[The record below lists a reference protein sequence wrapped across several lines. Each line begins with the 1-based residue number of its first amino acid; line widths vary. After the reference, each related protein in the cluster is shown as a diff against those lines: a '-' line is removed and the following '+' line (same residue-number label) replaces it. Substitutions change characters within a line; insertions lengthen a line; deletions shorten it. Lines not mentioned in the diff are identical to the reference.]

1 MRHNA
6 FNQTSVRAIL
16 VLLIISLLIP
26 LTAFNIPSVAY
37 AADGAAVNFDSTD
50 VMDDLNG
57 SALNGV
63 PFDVADY
70 PYDKNGEL
78 QVLGFVEYC
87 YSEYENLRGNY
98 GLYIYIYN
106 PALLDIAT
114 GTGSNRI
121 EMATEFSEDGM
132 PTAYNKFA
140 LQFCGVSD
148 GVEANR
154 FWKFKIADSAYFL
167 DKVNVNARSYYVSG
181 VEIQPYGTENARE
194 LKIATQYVFTG
205 FAKGYSQESSEQS
218 TLKGS
223 AEMMETVEISGLLDR
238 QTVYRT
244 DMDNPNITS
253 HNQVNGV
260 YFALD
265 DELVERYGKLQRIK
279 AEWWEYRT
287 TPIVVTNDQDIA
299 NALDE
304 WAGVIM
310 GTYNSALPYGVST
323 GYYYHSNPGSTS
335 SVNYSWTYNVNL
347 DKSGSLF
354 TTNYVSDEV
363 CEKLCWI
370 LFENAD
376 SLDNNYNVDAVKLV
390 EYMQT
395 YSDRYPNKVITDN
408 GVKYNSDLLTTD
420 VGDGRKAG
428 YNVYEFD
435 ALEDELE
442 FKVFDPDDHTYT
454 SWERLMAAF
463 GWSAETSSALAGQ
476 SPILLI
482 DESNYYSMFAGSP
495 QAISNRLLIAETE
508 VNKFKDYCEEEILEK
523 GNTVVH
529 FRFACTQYDAAEAEI
544 WNGNGRDGQVECDA
558 FLAQENVFLNFDII
572 SLTFNDDGNFRVL
585 PVVSDPIDIISDVTG
600 PQFPAEEPLEKLIGD
615 VASFFKK
622 IADWFKESWES
633 IKIAL
638 IVIGAVIAVVLLVW
652 IISKIIGVFTGGKK
666 TTIKIDVPKETGTV
680 QNARKKKPAKTINK
694 KPRK

>member
-1 MRHNA
+1 MKRYLDKPA
-6 FNQTSVRAIL
+6 TRIIL
-16 VLLIISLLIP
+16 VLLIITLLIP
-26 LTAFNIPSVAY
+26 ALTAFSSPSVAY
-37 AADGAAVNFDSTD
+37 AAGGDAVNFDTTD
-50 VMDDLNG
+50 VMDDLTG

-70 PYDKNGEL
+70 PYDKNGEI
-78 QVLGFVEYC
+78 QILGFVEYC

-98 GLYIYIYN
+98 GLYLYIYN

-121 EMATEFSEDGM
+121 EMATGYSEDGT

-154 FWKFKIADSAYFL
+154 FWKFKIADSAFFL

-181 VEIQPYGTENARE
+181 VEIQAYGSGNASE
-194 LKIATQYVFTG
+194 IAVATQYIFTG
-205 FAKGYSQESSEQS
+205 FAKGYSQESEDKS

-223 AEMMETVEISGLLDR
+223 AEMMETVEINGLLDR

-244 DMDNPNITS
+244 DMSNPNITS

-287 TPIVVTNDQDIA
+287 TPIVVTNNQDIA
-299 NALDE
+299 NAIDE
-304 WAGVIM
+304 WIGILM
-310 GTYNSALPYGVST
+310 GTYNSSLSYGIST
-323 GYYYHSNPGSTS
+323 GYYYHSNPGFTS
-335 SVNYSWTYNVNL
+335 VVNYSWTYNMNL
-347 DKSGSLF
+347 NNSGTIY
-354 TTNYVSDEV
+354 TTSYESDEI
-363 CEKLCWI
+363 CETLAWI
-370 LFENAD
+370 LYENAS
-376 SLDNNYNVDAVKLV
+376 SLDNNYNVDSSKLV
-390 EYMQT
+390 EFMEAYD
-395 YSDRYPNKVITDN
+395 DRYPNRVINDD
-408 GVKYNSDLLTTD
+408 GVKYNSDLFSTN

-428 YNVYEFD
+428 HNVYEFD
-435 ALEDELE
+435 AEDDELE

-463 GWSAETSSALAGQ
+463 GWSAESSTALAGQ

-482 DESNYYSMFAGSP
+482 DESNYYTMFAGSSKEI
-495 QAISNRLLIAETE
+495 ADRLLISETE
-508 VNKFKDYCEEEILEK
+508 INKFKDYCEKEILEN

-544 WNGNGRDGQVECDA
+544 WTDNGRGNQVDCDA
-558 FLAQENVFLNFDII
+558 FMAQQNVFLNFDII
-572 SLTFNDDGNFRVL
+572 SLTFNDDGEYRVL
-585 PVVSDPIDIISDVTG
+585 PVITDPVDVVSDLTG
-600 PQFPAEEPLEKLIGD
+600 PQFPDEEPLEELIGD
-615 VASFFKK
+615 AAGFFNK
-622 IADWFKESWES
+622 IANWFKESWER

-638 IVIGAVIAVVLLVW
+638 IVIGAVIAVILLVW
-652 IISKIIGVFTGGKK
+652 IISKLIGLFSGGKK
-666 TTIKIDVPKETGTV
+666 TTIRIDVPKETGTV

>member
-1 MRHNA
+1 METRI
-6 FNQTSVRAIL
+6 TKPIVRVML
-16 VLLIISLLIP
+16 VALLIISLFSF
-26 LTAFNIPSVAY
+26 TAFDSPPVAY
-37 AADGAAVNFDSTD
+37 AAGENAVNFDSTN

-70 PYDKNGEL
+70 PYDKDGEL

-121 EMATEFSEDGM
+121 TMATEYNEEGM
-132 PTAYNKFA
+132 PAAYNKFA

-154 FWKFKIADSAYFL
+154 FWKFKISDSTYFL
-167 DKVNVNARSYYVSG
+167 DKVSVNARSYYVSG
-181 VEIQPYGTENARE
+181 VEIQVYGSGNASE
-194 LKIATQYVFTG
+194 IAVATQYIFTG
-205 FAKGYSQESSEQS
+205 FAKGYSQESEDKS

-223 AEMMETVEISGLLDR
+223 AEMMETVEINGLLDR

-287 TPIVVTNDQDIA
+287 TPIVVTNNQDVA
-299 NALDE
+299 NAIDK
-304 WAGVIM
+304 WIGVLM
-310 GTYNSALPYGVST
+310 GTYNSSLSYGIST
-323 GYYYHSNPGSTS
+323 GYYYHSNPGFTS
-335 SVNYSWTYNVNL
+335 IVNYSWTYNMNL
-347 DKSGSLF
+347 NNSGTIY
-354 TTNYVSDEV
+354 TTSYESDEI
-363 CEKLCWI
+363 CETLAWI
-370 LFENAD
+370 LYENAS
-376 SLDNNYNVDAVKLV
+376 SLDNNYNVDASKLV
-390 EYMQT
+390 EFMDAYD
-395 YSDRYPNKVITDN
+395 DRYPNRVVNDD
-408 GVKYNSDLLTTD
+408 GVKYNSDLLSTN

-428 YNVYEFD
+428 HNVYEFD
-435 ALEDELE
+435 AEDDELE

-463 GWSAETSSALAGQ
+463 GWSAESSTALAGQ

-482 DESNYYSMFAGSP
+482 DKSNYYTMFAGSSKE
-495 QAISNRLLIAETE
+495 ISDRLLISETE
-508 VNKFKDYCEEEILEK
+508 INKFKDYCEREILK
-523 GNTVVH
+523 NGNTVVH

-544 WNGNGRDGQVECDA
+544 WNDNGRGSRVDCDA
-558 FLAQENVFLNFDII
+558 FMAQQNVFLNFDII
-572 SLTFNDDGNFRVL
+572 SLTFNDDGEYRVL
-585 PVVSDPIDIISDVTG
+585 PVISDPVDVVSDLTG
-600 PQFPAEEPLEKLIGD
+600 PQFPDEEPLEELIGD
-615 VASFFKK
+615 VAGFFKDV
-622 IADWFKESWES
+622 ADWFKESWES

-638 IVIGAVIAVVLLVW
+638 IVIGAVIGAILLVW
-652 IISKIIGVFTGGKK
+652 IISKIIGVFSGGKK

>member
-1 MRHNA
+1 MERYIEK
-6 FNQTSVRAIL
+6 TSVRAIL

-63 PFDVADY
+63 PFNVADY
-70 PYDKNGEL
+70 PYDKAGEL
-78 QVLGFVEYC
+78 EVLGFVEYC

-121 EMATEFSEDGM
+121 EMATEYNDDGT
-132 PTAYNKFA
+132 PATYNKFA

-181 VEIQPYGTENARE
+181 VEIQPYGSDNASE
-194 LKIATQYVFTG
+194 IAIATQYVFTG
-205 FAKGYSQESSEQS
+205 FAKGYSQESEDKS

-223 AEMMETVEISGLLDR
+223 AEMMETVEINGLLDR

-244 DMDNPNITS
+244 DMSNPNITS

-287 TPIVVTNDQDIA
+287 TPIVVTNNQDIA
-299 NALDE
+299 NAIDE
-304 WAGVIM
+304 WIGILM
-310 GTYNSALPYGVST
+310 GTYNSSLSYGIST
-323 GYYYHSNPGSTS
+323 GYYYHSNPGFTS
-335 SVNYSWTYNVNL
+335 VVNYSWTYNMNL
-347 DKSGSLF
+347 NKSGTIY
-354 TTNYVSDEV
+354 TTGYVSDEI
-363 CEKLCWI
+363 CETLAWI
-370 LFENAD
+370 LYENAS
-376 SLDNNYNVDAVKLV
+376 SLDNNYNVDSSKLV
-390 EYMQT
+390 EFMEAYD
-395 YSDRYPNKVITDN
+395 DRYPNRVINDD
-408 GVKYNSDLLTTD
+408 GVKYNSDLFSTN

-428 YNVYEFD
+428 HNVYEFD
-435 ALEDELE
+435 AEDDELE

-463 GWSAETSSALAGQ
+463 GWSAESSTALAGQ

-482 DESNYYSMFAGSP
+482 DKSNYYTMFAGSSKE
-495 QAISNRLLIAETE
+495 ISDRLLISETE
-508 VNKFKDYCEEEILEK
+508 INKFKDYCEKEILK
-523 GNTVVH
+523 NGNTVVH

-544 WNGNGRDGQVECDA
+544 WNDNGRGGMVDCDA
-558 FLAQENVFLNFDII
+558 FMAQQNVFLNFDII
-572 SLTFNDDGNFRVL
+572 SLTFNDDGEYRVL
-585 PVVSDPIDIISDVTG
+585 PVISDPIDIVSGLTG
-600 PQFPAEEPLEKLIGD
+600 PQFPDEEPLEEIIGD
-615 VASFFKK
+615 VAGFFNK

-638 IVIGAVIAVVLLVW
+638 IVIGAVIAVILLVW
-652 IISKIIGVFTGGKK
+652 IITKVIGLFTGGKK
-666 TTIKIDVPKETGTV
+666 TTIRIDVPKETGTV
-680 QNARKKKPAKTINK
+680 QNARKKKPAKTVSQTK
-694 KPRK
+694 RK

>member
-26 LTAFNIPSVAY
+26 LTAFSPAPVAY
-37 AADGAAVNFDSTD
+37 AAGGDAVNFDSTD

-98 GLYIYIYN
+98 GLYLYIYN

-121 EMATEFSEDGM
+121 EMATEFSEDGT
-132 PTAYNKFA
+132 PSAYNKFA

-167 DKVNVNARSYYVSG
+167 DKVSVNARSYYVSG

-244 DMDNPNITS
+244 DMSNPNITS

-287 TPIVVTNDQDIA
+287 TPIVVTNNQDIA
-299 NALDE
+299 NAIDE
-304 WAGVIM
+304 WLGILM
-310 GTYNSALPYGVST
+310 GTYNSSLSYGIST
-323 GYYYHSNPGSTS
+323 GYYYHSNPGFTS
-335 SVNYSWTYNVNL
+335 VVNYSWTYNMNL
-347 DKSGSLF
+347 NKSGTIY
-354 TTNYVSDEV
+354 TTGYVSDEI
-363 CEKLCWI
+363 CETLAWI
-370 LFENAD
+370 LYENAS
-376 SLDNNYNVDAVKLV
+376 SLDNNYNVDSSKLV
-390 EYMQT
+390 EFMEAYD
-395 YSDRYPNKVITDN
+395 DRYPNRVINDD
-408 GVKYNSDLLTTD
+408 GVKYNSDLFSTN

-428 YNVYEFD
+428 HNVYEFD
-435 ALEDELE
+435 AEDDELE

-463 GWSAETSSALAGQ
+463 GWSAESSTALAGQ

-482 DESNYYSMFAGSP
+482 DKSNYYTMFAGSSKE
-495 QAISNRLLIAETE
+495 ISDRLLISETE
-508 VNKFKDYCEEEILEK
+508 INKFKDYCEKEILK
-523 GNTVVH
+523 NGNTVVH

-544 WNGNGRDGQVECDA
+544 WNDNGRGGMVDCDA
-558 FLAQENVFLNFDII
+558 FMAQHNVFLNFDII
-572 SLTFNDDGNFRVL
+572 SLTFNDDGEYRVL
-585 PVVSDPIDIISDVTG
+585 PVISDPIDIVSGLTG
-600 PQFPAEEPLEKLIGD
+600 PQFPDEEPLEEIIGD
-615 VASFFKK
+615 VAGFFNK
-622 IADWFKESWES
+622 IADWFKGVGEWF
-633 IKIAL
+633 KDNWKW
-638 IVIGAVIAVVLLVW
+638 IVIGVACVIGLV
-652 IISKIIGVFTGGKK
+652 ILGLIVKLIVGMRGNKVKIKVDPSPSKPSSRGSSK
-666 TTIKIDVPKETGTV
+666 
-680 QNARKKKPAKTINK
+680 RK
-694 KPRK
+694 

>member
-1 MRHNA
+1 MKHYLDKPATRI
-6 FNQTSVRAIL
+6 VL
-16 VLLIISLLIP
+16 VLLIITLLIP
-26 LTAFNIPSVAY
+26 ALTAFSSPSVAY
-37 AADGAAVNFDSTD
+37 AAGGDAVNFDTTD
-50 VMDDLNG
+50 VMDDLAG

-70 PYDKNGEL
+70 PYDKNGEI
-78 QVLGFVEYC
+78 QILGFVEYC

-98 GLYIYIYN
+98 GLYLYIYN

-121 EMATEFSEDGM
+121 EMATEFSEDGT

-181 VEIQPYGTENARE
+181 VEIQTYGEENAKE
-194 LKIATQYVFTG
+194 VKVATQYTFTG
-205 FAKGYSQESSEQS
+205 FAKGYSAESEEIS
-218 TLKGS
+218 TLSGS
-223 AEMMETVEISGLLDR
+223 AELMEVVEINGLLDR

-244 DMDNPNITS
+244 DMSNPNVTS

-265 DELVERYGKLQRIK
+265 DEIIQRYGKLQRIK

-287 TPIVVTNDQDIA
+287 TPILVVNSSDIA
-299 NALDE
+299 EALDE
-304 WAGVIM
+304 WVGVIM

-323 GYYYHSNPGSTS
+323 GYYYHSNPGFTS

-354 TTNYVSDEV
+354 ATNYDSDEV
-363 CEKLCWI
+363 CEKLSWI

-376 SLDNNYNVDAVKLV
+376 SLDNNYNVDAGKLV

-482 DESNYYSMFAGSP
+482 DESNYYSMFAGSL
-495 QAISNRLLIAETE
+495 QEISNRLLIAETE

-529 FRFACTQYDAAEAEI
+529 FRFACTKYDAAEAEI

-558 FLAQENVFLNFDII
+558 FLAQENVFLSFDII

-615 VASFFKK
+615 IASFFKN
-622 IADWFKESWES
+622 IGEWFKTNWKW
-633 IKIAL
+633 IVLAIGIIVGLVILGL
-638 IVIGAVIAVVLLVW
+638 IVKLIVAIRGNRVKIKVDSPPAS
-652 IISKIIGVFTGGKK
+652 SKTKRSK
-666 TTIKIDVPKETGTV
+666 H
-680 QNARKKKPAKTINK
+680 R
-694 KPRK
+694 

>member
-121 EMATEFSEDGM
+121 EMATEYSEDGT

-287 TPIVVTNDQDIA
+287 TPIVVTNNQDIA

-304 WAGVIM
+304 WAGVLM
-310 GTYNSALPYGVST
+310 GTYNSSLSYGVST
-323 GYYYHSNPGSTS
+323 GYYYHSNPGFTS
-335 SVNYSWTYNVNL
+335 VVNYAWTYNMNL
-347 DKSGSLF
+347 NKSGSIY
-354 TTNYVSDEV
+354 TTNYVSDEI
-363 CEKLCWI
+363 CETLAWV
-370 LFENAD
+370 LYENAS
-376 SLDNNYNVDAVKLV
+376 SLDNNYSVDASKLI
-390 EYMQT
+390 EFMAAYNE
-395 YSDRYPNKVITDN
+395 RYPNRIINDD
-408 GVKYNSDLLTTD
+408 GIEYNSDLLSTN
-420 VGDGRKAG
+420 VGDGRKSG
-428 YNVYEFD
+428 HNVYEFD
-435 ALEDELE
+435 AENDELE

-463 GWSAETSSALAGQ
+463 GWSAENSTALAGQ

-482 DESNYYSMFAGSP
+482 DESNYYSMFAGSL
-495 QAISNRLLIAETE
+495 QEISNRLLIAETE

-544 WNGNGRDGQVECDA
+544 WNENGRGNRVDCDA
-558 FLAQENVFLNFDII
+558 FMAQQNVFLNFDII
-572 SLTFNDDGNFRVL
+572 SLTFNDDGEYRVL
-585 PVVSDPIDIISDVTG
+585 PVISDPIDIVSDLTG
-600 PQFPAEEPLEKLIGD
+600 PQFPAEEPLEEIINNIAGFFGDVGEWFKTNWKWIVLAIGIVVGLVILGLIVKLI
-615 VASFFKK
+615 VAIRGNRVK
-622 IADWFKESWES
+622 IKVDSPPAS
-633 IKIAL
+633 
-638 IVIGAVIAVVLLVW
+638 
-652 IISKIIGVFTGGKK
+652 SKRSTS
-666 TTIKIDVPKETGTV
+666 
-680 QNARKKKPAKTINK
+680 RKL
-694 KPRK
+694 PRKPTQ

>member
-1 MRHNA
+1 MERYLEK
-6 FNQTSVRAIL
+6 TSVRAVL

-26 LTAFNIPSVAY
+26 LTAFNIPSVAH

-50 VMDDLNG
+50 VMDDLEG

-70 PYDKNGEL
+70 PYDKEGEL

-98 GLYIYIYN
+98 GLYLYIYN

-121 EMATEFSEDGM
+121 EMATEFSEDGT
-132 PTAYNKFA
+132 PTVYNKFA

-167 DKVNVNARSYYVSG
+167 DKVSVNARSYYVSG
-181 VEIQPYGTENARE
+181 VEVQPYGSGNASE
-194 LKIATQYVFTG
+194 IAVATQYIFTG
-205 FAKGYSQESSEQS
+205 FAKGYSQESEDKS

-223 AEMMETVEISGLLDR
+223 AEMMETVKINGLLDR

-244 DMDNPNITS
+244 DMSNPNITS

-287 TPIVVTNDQDIA
+287 TPIIVTNNQDIA
-299 NALDE
+299 NAIDE
-304 WAGVIM
+304 WAGVLM
-310 GTYNSALPYGVST
+310 GTYNPSLSYGIST
-323 GYYYHSNPGSTS
+323 GYYYHSNPGFTS
-335 SVNYSWTYNVNL
+335 VVNYSWTYNMNL
-347 DKSGSLF
+347 NNSGTIY
-354 TTNYVSDEV
+354 TTAYESDEI
-363 CEKLCWI
+363 CETLAWI
-370 LFENAD
+370 LYENAS
-376 SLDNNYNVDAVKLV
+376 SLDNNYNVDSSKLV
-390 EYMQT
+390 EFMEAYD
-395 YSDRYPNKVITDN
+395 DRYPNRVINDD
-408 GVKYNSDLLTTD
+408 GVKYNSDLLSTN

-428 YNVYEFD
+428 HNVYEFD
-435 ALEDELE
+435 AEDDELE

-463 GWSAETSSALAGQ
+463 GWSAESSTALAGQ

-482 DESNYYSMFAGSP
+482 DKSNYYTMFAGSSKE
-495 QAISNRLLIAETE
+495 ISDRLLISETE
-508 VNKFKDYCEEEILEK
+508 INKFKDYCEREILK
-523 GNTVVH
+523 NGNTVVH
-529 FRFACTQYDAAEAEI
+529 FRFACTQYDTAEAEI
-544 WNGNGRDGQVECDA
+544 WNDNGRGGRVDCDA
-558 FLAQENVFLNFDII
+558 FMAQQNVFLNFDII
-572 SLTFNDDGNFRVL
+572 SLTFNDDGEYRVL
-585 PVVSDPIDIISDVTG
+585 PVISDPVDIVSDLTG
-600 PQFPAEEPLEKLIGD
+600 PQFPDEEPLEELIGD
-615 VASFFKK
+615 VAGFFND
-622 IADWFKESWES
+622 IGDWFKGVGEWF
-633 IKIAL
+633 KDNWKW
-638 IVIGAVIAVVLLVW
+638 IVIGVAGVIGLVILW
-652 IISKIIGVFTGGKK
+652 LIVKLIVGIRGSKVK
-666 TTIKIDVPKETGTV
+666 IKVDPSPSKPSSRGSSK
-680 QNARKKKPAKTINK
+680 RK
-694 KPRK
+694 

>member
-1 MRHNA
+1 METRI
-6 FNQTSVRAIL
+6 TKPIVRVML
-16 VLLIISLLIP
+16 VALLIISLFSF
-26 LTAFNIPSVAY
+26 TAFDSPPVAY
-37 AADGAAVNFDSTD
+37 AAGENAVNFDSTN

-70 PYDKNGEL
+70 PYDKDGEL

-98 GLYIYIYN
+98 GLYLYIYN

-121 EMATEFSEDGM
+121 TMATEYNAEGM
-132 PTAYNKFA
+132 PAAYNKFA

-181 VEIQPYGTENARE
+181 VEIQTYGSGNASE
-194 LKIATQYVFTG
+194 IAVATQYIFTG
-205 FAKGYSQESSEQS
+205 FAKGYSQESEDKS

-244 DMDNPNITS
+244 DMSNPNMTS

-265 DELVERYGKLQRIK
+265 DELVERYGKLQKIK

-287 TPIVVTNDQDIA
+287 TPIIVTNNQGIVNTIDA
-299 NALDE
+299 WL
-304 WAGVIM
+304 GVLM
-310 GTYNSALPYGVST
+310 GTYNSSLSYGIST
-323 GYYYHSNPGSTS
+323 GYYYHSNPGFTS
-335 SVNYSWTYNVNL
+335 IVNYSWTYNMNL
-347 DKSGSLF
+347 NNSGTIY
-354 TTNYVSDEV
+354 TTSYESDEI
-363 CEKLCWI
+363 CEKLSWI
-370 LFENAD
+370 LYENAA
-376 SLDNNYNVDAVKLV
+376 SLDNNYNVDAAKLT
-390 EYMQT
+390 EFMAAYNE
-395 YSDRYPNKVITDN
+395 RYPNRIINED
-408 GVKYNSDLLTTD
+408 GVRYNSDLLSRD
-420 VGDGRKAG
+420 VGEGRNAG
-428 YNVYEFD
+428 HNVYEFD
-435 ALEDELE
+435 AEDDSLE

-463 GWSAETSSALAGQ
+463 GWSAESSTALAGQ

-482 DESNYYSMFAGSP
+482 DKSNFDTMFSGSLKS
-495 QAISNRLLIAETE
+495 ISDRLLISETE
-508 VNKFKDYCEEEILEK
+508 VNKFKNYCETEVLEK

-544 WNGNGRDGQVECDA
+544 WNDNGRGNQIDCDA
-558 FLAQENVFLNFDII
+558 FMAQQNVFLNFDII
-572 SLTFNDDGNFRVL
+572 SLTFNDDGEYRVL
-585 PVVSDPIDIISDVTG
+585 PVISDPIDIVSDLTG
-600 PQFPAEEPLEKLIGD
+600 PQFPPEEPLEGFISDIAEFFENIG
-615 VASFFKK
+615 
-622 IADWFKESWES
+622 DWFKDNW
-633 IKIAL
+633 KW
-638 IVIGAVIAVVLLVW
+638 IVIGVACVIGLVVFGLIVKLIVGMRGNKVK
-652 IISKIIGVFTGGKK
+652 IKVDPSPSRLPSRGSSK
-666 TTIKIDVPKETGTV
+666 
-680 QNARKKKPAKTINK
+680 RK
-694 KPRK
+694 

>member
-26 LTAFNIPSVAY
+26 LTAFSPAPVAY
-37 AADGAAVNFDSTD
+37 AAGGDAVNFDSTD

-70 PYDKNGEL
+70 PYNKDGEL

-87 YSEYENLRGNY
+87 FSEYENLRGNY

-121 EMATEFSEDGM
+121 EMATEFNEDGT
-132 PTAYNKFA
+132 PAEYNKFA

-181 VEIQPYGTENARE
+181 VEIQPYGSDNASE
-194 LKIATQYVFTG
+194 IAIATQYVFTG
-205 FAKGYSQESSEQS
+205 FAKGYSQESEDKS

-223 AEMMETVEISGLLDR
+223 AEMMETIEINGLLDR

-244 DMDNPNITS
+244 DMSNPNITS

-287 TPIVVTNDQDIA
+287 TPIVVTNNQDIA
-299 NALDE
+299 NAIDE
-304 WAGVIM
+304 WIGILM
-310 GTYNSALPYGVST
+310 GTYNSSLSYGIST
-323 GYYYHSNPGSTS
+323 GYYYHSNPGFTS
-335 SVNYSWTYNVNL
+335 VVNYSWTYNMNL
-347 DKSGSLF
+347 NKSGTIY
-354 TTNYVSDEV
+354 TTGYVSDEI
-363 CEKLCWI
+363 CETLAWI
-370 LFENAD
+370 LYENAS
-376 SLDNNYNVDAVKLV
+376 SLDNNYNVDSSKLV
-390 EYMQT
+390 EFMEAYD
-395 YSDRYPNKVITDN
+395 DRYPNRVINDD
-408 GVKYNSDLLTTD
+408 GVKYNSDLFSTN

-428 YNVYEFD
+428 HNVYEFD
-435 ALEDELE
+435 AEDDELE

-463 GWSAETSSALAGQ
+463 GWSAESSTALAGQ

-482 DESNYYSMFAGSP
+482 DKSNYYTMFAGSSKE
-495 QAISNRLLIAETE
+495 ISDRLLISETE
-508 VNKFKDYCEEEILEK
+508 INKFKDYCEKEILK
-523 GNTVVH
+523 NGNTVVH

-544 WNGNGRDGQVECDA
+544 WNDNGRGGMVDCDA
-558 FLAQENVFLNFDII
+558 FMAQQNVFLNFDII
-572 SLTFNDDGNFRVL
+572 SLTFNDDGEYRVL
-585 PVVSDPIDIISDVTG
+585 PVISDPIDIVSGLTG
-600 PQFPAEEPLEKLIGD
+600 PQFPDEEPLEEIIGD
-615 VASFFKK
+615 VAGFFNKV
-622 IADWFKESWES
+622 ADWFKGVGEWFKDNWKWVV
-633 IKIAL
+633 IGVAGVIGLVILGL
-638 IVIGAVIAVVLLVW
+638 IVKLIVGIRGNKVKIKVDPSP
-652 IISKIIGVFTGGKK
+652 SKPSSRGSSK
-666 TTIKIDVPKETGTV
+666 
-680 QNARKKKPAKTINK
+680 RK
-694 KPRK
+694 

>member
-1 MRHNA
+1 MERYIEK
-6 FNQTSVRAIL
+6 TSVRAIL

-26 LTAFNIPSVAY
+26 LTAFSSAPVAY
-37 AADGAAVNFDSTD
+37 AAGGDAVNFDSTD

-70 PYDKNGEL
+70 PYDKAGEL
-78 QVLGFVEYC
+78 EVLGFVEYC

-121 EMATEFSEDGM
+121 EMATEFNEDGT
-132 PTAYNKFA
+132 PAAYNKFA

-167 DKVNVNARSYYVSG
+167 DKVSVNARSYYVSG
-181 VEIQPYGTENARE
+181 VEIQAYGSGNASE
-194 LKIATQYVFTG
+194 IEVATQYIFTG
-205 FAKGYSQESSEQS
+205 FAKGYSQESEDKS

-223 AEMMETVEISGLLDR
+223 AEMMETVEINGLLDR

-244 DMDNPNITS
+244 DMSNPNITS

-287 TPIVVTNDQDIA
+287 TPIVVTNNQDIA
-299 NALDE
+299 NAIDE
-304 WAGVIM
+304 WIGILM
-310 GTYNSALPYGVST
+310 GTYNSSLSYGIST
-323 GYYYHSNPGSTS
+323 GYYYHSNPGFTS
-335 SVNYSWTYNVNL
+335 IVNYSWTYNMNL
-347 DKSGSLF
+347 NNSGTIY
-354 TTNYVSDEV
+354 TTSYESDEI
-363 CEKLCWI
+363 CETLAWI
-370 LFENAD
+370 LYENAS
-376 SLDNNYNVDAVKLV
+376 SLDNNYNVDSSKLV
-390 EYMQT
+390 EFMEAYD
-395 YSDRYPNKVITDN
+395 DRYPNRVINDD
-408 GVKYNSDLLTTD
+408 GVKYNSDLLSTN

-428 YNVYEFD
+428 HNIYEFD
-435 ALEDELE
+435 AEDDELE

-482 DESNYYSMFAGSP
+482 DKSNYYAMFAGSSKEI
-495 QAISNRLLIAETE
+495 ADRLLISETE
-508 VNKFKDYCEEEILEK
+508 INKFKDYCEREILK
-523 GNTVVH
+523 NGNTVVH
-529 FRFACTQYDAAEAEI
+529 FRFACTQYDVAEAEI
-544 WNGNGRDGQVECDA
+544 WNDNGRGSRVDCDA
-558 FLAQENVFLNFDII
+558 FMAQQNVFLNFDII
-572 SLTFNDDGNFRVL
+572 SLTFNDDGEYRVL
-585 PVVSDPIDIISDVTG
+585 PVISDPVDIVSDLTG
-600 PQFPAEEPLEKLIGD
+600 PQFPDEEPLEEIIGD
-615 VASFFKK
+615 VAGFFKDVG
-622 IADWFKESWES
+622 DWFKGVGEWF
-633 IKIAL
+633 KDNWKW
-638 IVIGAVIAVVLLVW
+638 IVIGVAGVIGLVILW
-652 IISKIIGVFTGGKK
+652 LIVKLIVGIRGNKVKIKVDPSPSKPPSRGSSK
-666 TTIKIDVPKETGTV
+666 
-680 QNARKKKPAKTINK
+680 RK
-694 KPRK
+694 

>member
-1 MRHNA
+1 MERYLEK
-6 FNQTSVRAIL
+6 TSVRAIL

-26 LTAFNIPSVAY
+26 LTAFNVPSVAY

-63 PFDVADY
+63 PFNVADY
-70 PYDKNGEL
+70 PYDKAGEL
-78 QVLGFVEYC
+78 EVLGFVEYC

-98 GLYIYIYN
+98 GLYVYIYN

-121 EMATEFSEDGM
+121 EMATEFNDDGT
-132 PTAYNKFA
+132 PATYNKFA

-154 FWKFKIADSAYFL
+154 FWKFKIADSVYFL
-167 DKVNVNARSYYVSG
+167 DKVNVDARSYYVSG
-181 VEIQPYGTENARE
+181 VEIQPYGSDNASE
-194 LKIATQYVFTG
+194 IAIATQYVFTG
-205 FAKGYSQESSEQS
+205 FAKGYSQESEDKS

-223 AEMMETVEISGLLDR
+223 AEMMETVEINGLLDR

-244 DMDNPNITS
+244 DMSNPNITS

-287 TPIVVTNDQDIA
+287 TPIVVTNNQDIA
-299 NALDE
+299 NAIDE
-304 WAGVIM
+304 WIGILM
-310 GTYNSALPYGVST
+310 GTYNSSLSYGIST
-323 GYYYHSNPGSTS
+323 GYYYHSNPGFTS
-335 SVNYSWTYNVNL
+335 VVNYSWTYNMNL
-347 DKSGSLF
+347 NKSGTIY
-354 TTNYVSDEV
+354 TTGYVSDEI
-363 CEKLCWI
+363 CETLAWI
-370 LFENAD
+370 LYENAS
-376 SLDNNYNVDAVKLV
+376 SLDNNYNVDSSKLV
-390 EYMQT
+390 EFMEAYD
-395 YSDRYPNKVITDN
+395 DRYPNRVINDD
-408 GVKYNSDLLTTD
+408 GVKYNSDLFSTN

-428 YNVYEFD
+428 HNVYEFD
-435 ALEDELE
+435 AEDDELE

-463 GWSAETSSALAGQ
+463 GWSAESSTALAGQ

-482 DESNYYSMFAGSP
+482 DKSNYYTMFAGSSKE
-495 QAISNRLLIAETE
+495 ISDRLLISETE
-508 VNKFKDYCEEEILEK
+508 INKFKDYCEKEILK
-523 GNTVVH
+523 NGNTVVH

-544 WNGNGRDGQVECDA
+544 WNDNGRGGMVDCDA
-558 FLAQENVFLNFDII
+558 FMAQQNVFLNFDII
-572 SLTFNDDGNFRVL
+572 SLTFNDDGEYRVL
-585 PVVSDPIDIISDVTG
+585 PVISDPIDIVSGLTG
-600 PQFPAEEPLEKLIGD
+600 PQFPDEEPLEEIIGD
-615 VASFFKK
+615 VAGFFNK

-638 IVIGAVIAVVLLVW
+638 IVIGAVIAVILLVW
-652 IISKIIGVFTGGKK
+652 IITKVIGLFTGGKK
-666 TTIKIDVPKETGTV
+666 TTIRIDVPKETGTV
-680 QNARKKKPAKTINK
+680 QNARKKKPAKTVSQIK
-694 KPRK
+694 RK

>member
-1 MRHNA
+1 MKHYLDKPATRI
-6 FNQTSVRAIL
+6 VL
-16 VLLIISLLIP
+16 VLLIITLLIP
-26 LTAFNIPSVAY
+26 ALTAFSSPSVAY
-37 AADGAAVNFDSTD
+37 AAGGDAVNFDTTD
-50 VMDDLNG
+50 VMDDLTG

-70 PYDKNGEL
+70 PYDKNGEI
-78 QVLGFVEYC
+78 QILGFVEYC

-98 GLYIYIYN
+98 GLYLYIYN

-121 EMATEFSEDGM
+121 EMATEFSEDGT

-181 VEIQPYGTENARE
+181 VEIQTYGEENAKE
-194 LKIATQYVFTG
+194 VKIATQYTFTG
-205 FAKGYSQESSEQS
+205 FAKGYSAESEEIS
-218 TLKGS
+218 TLSGS
-223 AEMMETVEISGLLDR
+223 AELMEVVEINGLLDR

-244 DMDNPNITS
+244 DMSNPNVTS

-265 DELVERYGKLQRIK
+265 DEIIQRYGKLQRIK

-287 TPIVVTNDQDIA
+287 TPILVVNSSDIA
-299 NALDE
+299 EALDE
-304 WAGVIM
+304 WVGVIM

-323 GYYYHSNPGSTS
+323 GYYYHSNPGFTS

-354 TTNYVSDEV
+354 TTNYDSDEV
-363 CEKLCWI
+363 CEKLSWI

-376 SLDNNYNVDAVKLV
+376 SLDNNYNVDAGKLV

-482 DESNYYSMFAGSP
+482 DESNYYSMFAGSL
-495 QAISNRLLIAETE
+495 QEISNRLLIAETE

-529 FRFACTQYDAAEAEI
+529 FRFACTKYDAAEAEI

-615 VASFFKK
+615 IASFFKN
-622 IADWFKESWES
+622 IGDWFKANWKW
-633 IKIAL
+633 IVLAIGIIVGLVILGL
-638 IVIGAVIAVVLLVW
+638 IVKLIVAIRGNRVKIKVDSPPAS
-652 IISKIIGVFTGGKK
+652 SKTKRSK
-666 TTIKIDVPKETGTV
+666 H
-680 QNARKKKPAKTINK
+680 R
-694 KPRK
+694 

>member
-1 MRHNA
+1 MKHYLDKPATRI
-6 FNQTSVRAIL
+6 VL
-16 VLLIISLLIP
+16 VLLIITLLIP
-26 LTAFNIPSVAY
+26 ALTAFSSPSVAY
-37 AADGAAVNFDSTD
+37 AAGGDAVNFDTTD
-50 VMDDLNG
+50 VMDDLTG

-70 PYDKNGEL
+70 PYDKNGEI
-78 QVLGFVEYC
+78 QILGFVEYC

-98 GLYIYIYN
+98 GLYLYIYN

-121 EMATEFSEDGM
+121 EMATEFSEDGT

-181 VEIQPYGTENARE
+181 VEIQTYGEENAKE
-194 LKIATQYVFTG
+194 VKVATQYTFTG
-205 FAKGYSQESSEQS
+205 FAKGYSAESEEIS
-218 TLKGS
+218 TLSGS
-223 AEMMETVEISGLLDR
+223 AELMEVVEINGLLDR

-244 DMDNPNITS
+244 DMSNPNVTS

-265 DELVERYGKLQRIK
+265 DEIIQRYGKLQRIK

-287 TPIVVTNDQDIA
+287 TPILVVNSSDIA
-299 NALDE
+299 EALDE
-304 WAGVIM
+304 WVGVIM

-323 GYYYHSNPGSTS
+323 GYYYHSNPGFTS

-354 TTNYVSDEV
+354 TTNYDSDEV
-363 CEKLCWI
+363 CEKLSWI

-376 SLDNNYNVDAVKLV
+376 SLDNNYNVDAGKLV

-482 DESNYYSMFAGSP
+482 DESNYYSMFAGSL
-495 QAISNRLLIAETE
+495 QEISNRLLIAETE

-529 FRFACTQYDAAEAEI
+529 FRFACTKYDAAEAEI

-615 VASFFKK
+615 IASFFKN
-622 IADWFKESWES
+622 IGDWFKANWKW
-633 IKIAL
+633 IVLAIGIIVGLVILGL
-638 IVIGAVIAVVLLVW
+638 IVKLIVAIRGNRVKIKVDSPPAS
-652 IISKIIGVFTGGKK
+652 SKTKK
-666 TTIKIDVPKETGTV
+666 SKH
-680 QNARKKKPAKTINK
+680 R
-694 KPRK
+694 

>member
-16 VLLIISLLIP
+16 VLLIIFLLIP
-26 LTAFNIPSVAY
+26 LTAFNVPSVAY

-63 PFDVADY
+63 PFNVADY
-70 PYDKNGEL
+70 PYDKAGEL
-78 QVLGFVEYC
+78 EVLGFVEYC
-87 YSEYENLRGNY
+87 FSEYENLRGNY

-121 EMATEFSEDGM
+121 EMATEFSEDGT
-132 PTAYNKFA
+132 PSAYNKFA

-167 DKVNVNARSYYVSG
+167 DKVSVNARSYYVSG

-244 DMDNPNITS
+244 DMSNPNITS

-287 TPIVVTNDQDIA
+287 TPIIVTNNQDIA
-299 NALDE
+299 NAIDE
-304 WAGVIM
+304 WLGILM
-310 GTYNSALPYGVST
+310 GTYNSSLSYGIST
-323 GYYYHSNPGSTS
+323 GYYYHSNPGFTS
-335 SVNYSWTYNVNL
+335 VVNYSWTYNMNL
-347 DKSGSLF
+347 NKSGTIY
-354 TTNYVSDEV
+354 TTGYVSDEI
-363 CEKLCWI
+363 CETLAWI
-370 LFENAD
+370 LYENAS
-376 SLDNNYNVDAVKLV
+376 SLDNNYNVDSSKLV
-390 EYMQT
+390 EFMEAYD
-395 YSDRYPNKVITDN
+395 DRYPNRVINDD
-408 GVKYNSDLLTTD
+408 GVKYNSDLFSTN

-428 YNVYEFD
+428 HNVYEFD
-435 ALEDELE
+435 AEDDELE

-463 GWSAETSSALAGQ
+463 GWSAESSTALAGQ

-482 DESNYYSMFAGSP
+482 DKSNYYTMFAGSSKE
-495 QAISNRLLIAETE
+495 ISDRLLISETE
-508 VNKFKDYCEEEILEK
+508 INKFKDYCEREILK
-523 GNTVVH
+523 NGNTVVH

-544 WNGNGRDGQVECDA
+544 WNDNGRGGMVDCDA
-558 FLAQENVFLNFDII
+558 FMAQQNVFLNFDII
-572 SLTFNDDGNFRVL
+572 SLTFNDDGEYRVL
-585 PVVSDPIDIISDVTG
+585 PVISDPIDIVSGLTG
-600 PQFPAEEPLEKLIGD
+600 PQFPDEEPLEEIIGD
-615 VASFFKK
+615 VAGFFNK
-622 IADWFKESWES
+622 IADWFKGVGEWF
-633 IKIAL
+633 KDNWKW
-638 IVIGAVIAVVLLVW
+638 IVIGVACVIGLV
-652 IISKIIGVFTGGKK
+652 ILGLIVKLIVGMRGNKVKIKVDPSPSKPSSRGSSK
-666 TTIKIDVPKETGTV
+666 
-680 QNARKKKPAKTINK
+680 RK
-694 KPRK
+694 

>member
-1 MRHNA
+1 MKHYLDKPATRI
-6 FNQTSVRAIL
+6 VL
-16 VLLIISLLIP
+16 VLLIITLLIP
-26 LTAFNIPSVAY
+26 ALTAFSSPSVAY
-37 AADGAAVNFDSTD
+37 AAGGDAVNFDTAD
-50 VMDDLNG
+50 VMDDLTG

-70 PYDKNGEL
+70 PYDKNGEI
-78 QVLGFVEYC
+78 QILGFVEYC

-98 GLYIYIYN
+98 GLYLYIYN

-121 EMATEFSEDGM
+121 EMATEFSEDGT

-181 VEIQPYGTENARE
+181 VEIQTYGEENAKE
-194 LKIATQYVFTG
+194 VKVATQYTFTG
-205 FAKGYSQESSEQS
+205 FAKGYSSESEEIS
-218 TLKGS
+218 TLSGS
-223 AEMMETVEISGLLDR
+223 AELMEVVEINGLLDR

-244 DMDNPNITS
+244 DMSNPNVTS

-265 DELVERYGKLQRIK
+265 DEIIQRYGKLQRIK

-287 TPIVVTNDQDIA
+287 TPILVVNSSDIA
-299 NALDE
+299 EALDE
-304 WAGVIM
+304 WVGVIM

-323 GYYYHSNPGSTS
+323 GYYYHSNPGFTS

-354 TTNYVSDEV
+354 TTNYDSDEV
-363 CEKLCWI
+363 CEKLSWI

-376 SLDNNYNVDAVKLV
+376 SLDNNYNVDAGKLV

-482 DESNYYSMFAGSP
+482 DESNYYSMFAGSL
-495 QAISNRLLIAETE
+495 QEISNRLLIAETE

-529 FRFACTQYDAAEAEI
+529 FRFACTKYDAAEAEI

-615 VASFFKK
+615 IASFFKN
-622 IADWFKESWES
+622 IGDWFKANWKW
-633 IKIAL
+633 IVLAIGIIVGLVILGL
-638 IVIGAVIAVVLLVW
+638 IVKLIVAIRGNRVKIKVDSPPAS
-652 IISKIIGVFTGGKK
+652 SKTKRSK
-666 TTIKIDVPKETGTV
+666 H
-680 QNARKKKPAKTINK
+680 R
-694 KPRK
+694 

>member
-16 VLLIISLLIP
+16 VLLIIFLLIP
-26 LTAFNIPSVAY
+26 LTAFSPAPVAY
-37 AADGAAVNFDSTD
+37 AAGGDAVNFDSTD

-121 EMATEFSEDGM
+121 EMATEYSEDGT

-181 VEIQPYGTENARE
+181 VEIQPYGSDNASE
-194 LKIATQYVFTG
+194 IAIATQYVFTG
-205 FAKGYSQESSEQS
+205 FAKGYSQESEDKS

-223 AEMMETVEISGLLDR
+223 AEMMETIEINGLLDR

-244 DMDNPNITS
+244 DMSNPNITS

-287 TPIVVTNDQDIA
+287 TPIVVTNNQDIA
-299 NALDE
+299 NAIDE
-304 WAGVIM
+304 WIGILM
-310 GTYNSALPYGVST
+310 GTYNSSLSYGIST
-323 GYYYHSNPGSTS
+323 GYYYHSNPGFTS
-335 SVNYSWTYNVNL
+335 VVNYSWTYNMNL
-347 DKSGSLF
+347 NKSGTIY
-354 TTNYVSDEV
+354 TTGYVSDEI
-363 CEKLCWI
+363 CETLAWI
-370 LFENAD
+370 LYENAS
-376 SLDNNYNVDAVKLV
+376 SLDNNYNVDSSKLV
-390 EYMQT
+390 EFMEAYD
-395 YSDRYPNKVITDN
+395 DRYPNRVINDD
-408 GVKYNSDLLTTD
+408 GVKYNSDLFSTN

-428 YNVYEFD
+428 HNVYEFD
-435 ALEDELE
+435 AEDDELE

-463 GWSAETSSALAGQ
+463 GWSAESSTALAGQ

-482 DESNYYSMFAGSP
+482 DKSNYYTMFAGSSKE
-495 QAISNRLLIAETE
+495 ISDRLLISETE
-508 VNKFKDYCEEEILEK
+508 INKFKDYCEKEILK
-523 GNTVVH
+523 NGNTVVH

-544 WNGNGRDGQVECDA
+544 WNDNGRGGMVDCDA
-558 FLAQENVFLNFDII
+558 FMAQQNVFLNFDII
-572 SLTFNDDGNFRVL
+572 SLTFNDDGEYRVL
-585 PVVSDPIDIISDVTG
+585 PVISDPIDIVSGLTG
-600 PQFPAEEPLEKLIGD
+600 PQFPDEEPLEEIIGD
-615 VASFFKK
+615 VAGFFNK
-622 IADWFKESWES
+622 IADWFKGVGEWF
-633 IKIAL
+633 KDNWKW
-638 IVIGAVIAVVLLVW
+638 IVIGVAGVIGLV
-652 IISKIIGVFTGGKK
+652 ILGLIVKLIVGIRGNKVKIKVDPSPSKPPSRGSSK
-666 TTIKIDVPKETGTV
+666 
-680 QNARKKKPAKTINK
+680 RK
-694 KPRK
+694 

>member
-1 MRHNA
+1 MKRYLEK
-6 FNQTSVRAIL
+6 TSVRAIL
-16 VLLIISLLIP
+16 VLLIFSLLIT
-26 LTAFNIPSVAY
+26 LTAFNVPSVAY
-37 AADGAAVNFDSTD
+37 AADSTD
-50 VMDDLNG
+50 VMDDLEG

-70 PYDKNGEL
+70 PYDKEGEL

-98 GLYIYIYN
+98 GLYLYIYN

-121 EMATEFSEDGM
+121 EMATEYNEDGT
-132 PTAYNKFA
+132 PAAYNKFA

-181 VEIQPYGTENARE
+181 VEIQPYGSDNASE
-194 LKIATQYVFTG
+194 IAIATQYVFTG
-205 FAKGYSQESSEQS
+205 FAKGYSQESEDKS

-223 AEMMETVEISGLLDR
+223 AEMMETIEINGLLDR

-244 DMDNPNITS
+244 DMSNPNITS

-287 TPIVVTNDQDIA
+287 TPIVVTNNQDIA
-299 NALDE
+299 NAIDE
-304 WAGVIM
+304 WIGILM
-310 GTYNSALPYGVST
+310 GTYNSSLSYGIST
-323 GYYYHSNPGSTS
+323 GYYYHSNPGFTS
-335 SVNYSWTYNVNL
+335 VVNYSWTYNMNL
-347 DKSGSLF
+347 NKSGTIY
-354 TTNYVSDEV
+354 TTGYVSDEI
-363 CEKLCWI
+363 CETLAWI
-370 LFENAD
+370 LYENAS
-376 SLDNNYNVDAVKLV
+376 SLDNNYNVDSSKLV
-390 EYMQT
+390 EFMEAYD
-395 YSDRYPNKVITDN
+395 DRYPNRVINDD
-408 GVKYNSDLLTTD
+408 GVKYNSDLFSTN

-428 YNVYEFD
+428 HNVYEFD
-435 ALEDELE
+435 AEDDELE

-463 GWSAETSSALAGQ
+463 GWSAESSTALAGQ

-482 DESNYYSMFAGSP
+482 DKSNYYTMFAGSSKE
-495 QAISNRLLIAETE
+495 ISDRLLISETE
-508 VNKFKDYCEEEILEK
+508 INKFKDYCEKEILK
-523 GNTVVH
+523 NGNTVVH

-544 WNGNGRDGQVECDA
+544 WNDNGRGGMVDCDA
-558 FLAQENVFLNFDII
+558 FMAQQNVFLNFDII
-572 SLTFNDDGNFRVL
+572 SLTFNDDGEYRVL
-585 PVVSDPIDIISDVTG
+585 PVISDPIDIVSGLTG
-600 PQFPAEEPLEKLIGD
+600 PQFPDEEPLEEIIGD
-615 VASFFKK
+615 VAGFFNK
-622 IADWFKESWES
+622 IADWFKGVGEWF
-633 IKIAL
+633 KDNWKW
-638 IVIGAVIAVVLLVW
+638 IVIGVAGVIGLV
-652 IISKIIGVFTGGKK
+652 ILGLIVKLIVGIRGNKVKIKVDPSPSKPPSRGSSK
-666 TTIKIDVPKETGTV
+666 
-680 QNARKKKPAKTINK
+680 RK
-694 KPRK
+694 

>member
-1 MRHNA
+1 MKHYLDKPATRI
-6 FNQTSVRAIL
+6 VL

-26 LTAFNIPSVAY
+26 LTAFSPAPVAY
-37 AADGAAVNFDSTD
+37 AAGGDAVNFDSTD

-98 GLYIYIYN
+98 GLYLYIYN

-121 EMATEFSEDGM
+121 EMATEFSEDGT

-181 VEIQPYGTENARE
+181 AEIQPYGTENARE

-304 WAGVIM
+304 WVGVLM
-310 GTYNSALPYGVST
+310 GTYNSSLSYGVST
-323 GYYYHSNPGSTS
+323 GYYYHSNPGFTS
-335 SVNYSWTYNVNL
+335 VVNYAWTYNMNL
-347 DKSGSLF
+347 NKSGSIY
-354 TTNYVSDEV
+354 TTNYVSDEI
-363 CEKLCWI
+363 CETLAWI
-370 LFENAD
+370 LYENAS
-376 SLDNNYNVDAVKLV
+376 SLDNNYSVDASKLI
-390 EYMQT
+390 EFMAAYNE
-395 YSDRYPNKVITDN
+395 RYPNRIINDD
-408 GVKYNSDLLTTD
+408 GIEYNSDLLSTN
-420 VGDGRKAG
+420 VGDGRKSG
-428 YNVYEFD
+428 HNVYEFD
-435 ALEDELE
+435 AENDELE

-463 GWSAETSSALAGQ
+463 GWSAENSTALAGQ

-482 DESNYYSMFAGSP
+482 DKSNYHTIFSGSSKE
-495 QAISNRLLIAETE
+495 ISDRLLISETE
-508 VNKFKDYCEEEILEK
+508 INKFKDYCETEVLEK

-529 FRFACTQYDAAEAEI
+529 FRFACTKYDAAEAEI
-544 WNGNGRDGQVECDA
+544 WNENGRGTRVDCDA
-558 FLAQENVFLNFDII
+558 FMAQQNVFLNFDII
-572 SLTFNDDGNFRVL
+572 SLTFNDDGEYRVL
-585 PVVSDPIDIISDVTG
+585 PVISDPIDIVSDLTG
-600 PQFPAEEPLEKLIGD
+600 PQFPAEEPLEEIINNIAGFFGDVGEWFKSVGEWFKTNWKWIVLAIGIVVGLVILGLIVKLI
-615 VASFFKK
+615 VAIRGNRVK
-622 IADWFKESWES
+622 IKVDSPPAS
-633 IKIAL
+633 
-638 IVIGAVIAVVLLVW
+638 
-652 IISKIIGVFTGGKK
+652 SKRSTS
-666 TTIKIDVPKETGTV
+666 
-680 QNARKKKPAKTINK
+680 RKL
-694 KPRK
+694 PRKPTR

>member
-1 MRHNA
+1 MKYYLDKPATRI
-6 FNQTSVRAIL
+6 VL
-16 VLLIISLLIP
+16 VLLIITLLIP
-26 LTAFNIPSVAY
+26 ALTAFSSPSVAY
-37 AADGAAVNFDSTD
+37 AAGGDAVNFDTTD
-50 VMDDLNG
+50 VMDDLTG

-70 PYDKNGEL
+70 PYDKNGEI
-78 QVLGFVEYC
+78 QILGFVEYC

-98 GLYIYIYN
+98 GLYLYIYN

-121 EMATEFSEDGM
+121 EMATEFSEDGT

-181 VEIQPYGTENARE
+181 VEIQTYGEENAKE
-194 LKIATQYVFTG
+194 VKVATQYTFTG
-205 FAKGYSQESSEQS
+205 FAKGYSAESEEIS
-218 TLKGS
+218 TLSGS
-223 AEMMETVEISGLLDR
+223 AELMEVVEINGLLDR

-244 DMDNPNITS
+244 DMSNPNVTS

-265 DELVERYGKLQRIK
+265 DEIIQRYGKLQRIK

-287 TPIVVTNDQDIA
+287 TPILVVNSSDIA
-299 NALDE
+299 EALDE
-304 WAGVIM
+304 WVGVIM

-323 GYYYHSNPGSTS
+323 GYYYHSNPGFTS

-354 TTNYVSDEV
+354 TTNYDSDEV
-363 CEKLCWI
+363 CEKLSWI

-376 SLDNNYNVDAVKLV
+376 SLDNNYNVDAGKLV

-482 DESNYYSMFAGSP
+482 DESNYYSMFAGSL
-495 QAISNRLLIAETE
+495 QEISNRLLIAETE

-529 FRFACTQYDAAEAEI
+529 FRFACTKYDAAEAEI

-615 VASFFKK
+615 IASFFKN
-622 IADWFKESWES
+622 IGDWFKANWKW
-633 IKIAL
+633 IVLAIGIIVGLVILGL
-638 IVIGAVIAVVLLVW
+638 IVKLIVAIRGNRVKIKVDSPPAS
-652 IISKIIGVFTGGKK
+652 SKTKRSK
-666 TTIKIDVPKETGTV
+666 H
-680 QNARKKKPAKTINK
+680 R
-694 KPRK
+694 

>member
-1 MRHNA
+1 MKHYLDKPATRI
-6 FNQTSVRAIL
+6 VL
-16 VLLIISLLIP
+16 VLLIITLLIP
-26 LTAFNIPSVAY
+26 ALTAFSSPSVAY
-37 AADGAAVNFDSTD
+37 AAGGDAVNFDTTD
-50 VMDDLNG
+50 VMDDLTG

-70 PYDKNGEL
+70 PYDKNGEI
-78 QVLGFVEYC
+78 QILGFVEYC

-98 GLYIYIYN
+98 GLYLYIYN

-121 EMATEFSEDGM
+121 EMATEFSEDGT

-181 VEIQPYGTENARE
+181 VEIQTYGEENAKE
-194 LKIATQYVFTG
+194 VKVATQYTFTG
-205 FAKGYSQESSEQS
+205 FAKGYSAESEEIS
-218 TLKGS
+218 TLSGS
-223 AEMMETVEISGLLDR
+223 AELMEVVEINGLLDR

-244 DMDNPNITS
+244 DMSNPNVTS

-265 DELVERYGKLQRIK
+265 DEIIQRYGKLQRIK

-287 TPIVVTNDQDIA
+287 TPILVVNSSDIA
-299 NALDE
+299 EALDE
-304 WAGVIM
+304 WVGVIM

-323 GYYYHSNPGSTS
+323 GYYYHSNPGFTS

-354 TTNYVSDEV
+354 TTNYDSDEV
-363 CEKLCWI
+363 CEKLSWI

-376 SLDNNYNVDAVKLV
+376 SLDNNYNVDAGKLV

-482 DESNYYSMFAGSP
+482 DESNYYSMFAGSL
-495 QAISNRLLIAETE
+495 QEISNRLLIAETE

-529 FRFACTQYDAAEAEI
+529 FRFACTKYDAAEAEI

-615 VASFFKK
+615 IASFFKN
-622 IADWFKESWES
+622 IGDWFKANWKW
-633 IKIAL
+633 IVLAIGIIVGLVILGL
-638 IVIGAVIAVVLLVW
+638 IVKLIVAIRGNRVKIKVDSPPAS
-652 IISKIIGVFTGGKK
+652 SKTKRSK
-666 TTIKIDVPKETGTV
+666 H
-680 QNARKKKPAKTINK
+680 R
-694 KPRK
+694 

>member
-1 MRHNA
+1 MKHYLDKPATRI
-6 FNQTSVRAIL
+6 VL
-16 VLLIISLLIP
+16 VLLIITLLIP
-26 LTAFNIPSVAY
+26 ALTAFSSPSVAY
-37 AADGAAVNFDSTD
+37 AAGGDAVNFDTTD
-50 VMDDLNG
+50 VMDDLTG

-70 PYDKNGEL
+70 PYDKNGEI
-78 QVLGFVEYC
+78 QILGFVEYC

-98 GLYIYIYN
+98 GLYLYIYN

-121 EMATEFSEDGM
+121 DMATEFSEDGT

-181 VEIQPYGTENARE
+181 VEIQTYGEENAKE
-194 LKIATQYVFTG
+194 VKVATQYTFTG
-205 FAKGYSQESSEQS
+205 FAKGYSAESEEIS
-218 TLKGS
+218 TLSGS
-223 AEMMETVEISGLLDR
+223 AELMEVVEINGLLDR

-244 DMDNPNITS
+244 DMSNPNVTS

-265 DELVERYGKLQRIK
+265 DEIIQRYGKLQRIK

-287 TPIVVTNDQDIA
+287 TPILVVNSSDIA
-299 NALDE
+299 EALDE
-304 WAGVIM
+304 WVGVIM

-323 GYYYHSNPGSTS
+323 GYYYHSNPGFTS

-354 TTNYVSDEV
+354 TTNYDSDEV
-363 CEKLCWI
+363 CEKLSWI

-376 SLDNNYNVDAVKLV
+376 SLDNNYNVDAGKLV

-482 DESNYYSMFAGSP
+482 DESNYYSMFAGSL
-495 QAISNRLLIAETE
+495 QEISNRLLIAETE

-529 FRFACTQYDAAEAEI
+529 FRFACTKYDAAEAEI

-615 VASFFKK
+615 IASFFKN
-622 IADWFKESWES
+622 IGDWFKANWKW
-633 IKIAL
+633 IVLAIGIIVGLVILGL
-638 IVIGAVIAVVLLVW
+638 IVKLIVAIRGNRVKIKVDSPPAS
-652 IISKIIGVFTGGKK
+652 SKTKRSK
-666 TTIKIDVPKETGTV
+666 H
-680 QNARKKKPAKTINK
+680 R
-694 KPRK
+694 

>member
-1 MRHNA
+1 MKHYLDKPATRI
-6 FNQTSVRAIL
+6 VL
-16 VLLIISLLIP
+16 VLLIITLLIP
-26 LTAFNIPSVAY
+26 ALTAFSSPSVAY
-37 AADGAAVNFDSTD
+37 AAGGDAVNFDTTD
-50 VMDDLNG
+50 VMDDLAG

-70 PYDKNGEL
+70 PYDKNGEI
-78 QVLGFVEYC
+78 QILGFVEYC

-98 GLYIYIYN
+98 GLYLYIYN

-121 EMATEFSEDGM
+121 EMATEFSEDGT

-181 VEIQPYGTENARE
+181 VEIQTYGEENAKE
-194 LKIATQYVFTG
+194 VKVATQYTFTG
-205 FAKGYSQESSEQS
+205 FAKGYSAESEEIS
-218 TLKGS
+218 TLSGS
-223 AEMMETVEISGLLDR
+223 AELMEVVEINGLLDR

-244 DMDNPNITS
+244 DMSNPNVTS

-265 DELVERYGKLQRIK
+265 DEIIQRYGKLQRIK

-287 TPIVVTNDQDIA
+287 TPILVVNSSDIA
-299 NALDE
+299 EALDE
-304 WAGVIM
+304 WVGVIM

-323 GYYYHSNPGSTS
+323 GYYYHSNPGFTS

-354 TTNYVSDEV
+354 ATNYDSDEV
-363 CEKLCWI
+363 CEKLSWI

-376 SLDNNYNVDAVKLV
+376 SLDNNYNVDAGKLV

-482 DESNYYSMFAGSP
+482 DESNYYSMFAGSL
-495 QAISNRLLIAETE
+495 QEISNRLLIAETE

-529 FRFACTQYDAAEAEI
+529 FRFACTKYDAAEAEI

-558 FLAQENVFLNFDII
+558 FLAQENVFLSFDII

-615 VASFFKK
+615 IASFFKN
-622 IADWFKESWES
+622 IGDWFKANWKW
-633 IKIAL
+633 IVLAIGIIVGLVILGL
-638 IVIGAVIAVVLLVW
+638 IVKLIVAIRGNRVKIKVDSPPAS
-652 IISKIIGVFTGGKK
+652 SKTKRSK
-666 TTIKIDVPKETGTV
+666 H
-680 QNARKKKPAKTINK
+680 R
-694 KPRK
+694 

>member
-1 MRHNA
+1 MERYLEK
-6 FNQTSVRAIL
+6 TSVRAIL

-50 VMDDLNG
+50 VMDDLEG

-70 PYDKNGEL
+70 PYDKEGEL

-87 YSEYENLRGNY
+87 YSEYENLCGNY
-98 GLYIYIYN
+98 GLYLYIYN

-121 EMATEFSEDGM
+121 EMATEYNEDGT
-132 PTAYNKFA
+132 PAEYNKFA

-181 VEIQPYGTENARE
+181 VEIQPYGSDNASE
-194 LKIATQYVFTG
+194 IAIATQYVFTG
-205 FAKGYSQESSEQS
+205 FAKGYSQESEDKS

-223 AEMMETVEISGLLDR
+223 AEMMETVEINGLLDR

-244 DMDNPNITS
+244 DMSNPNITS

-287 TPIVVTNDQDIA
+287 TPIVVTNNQDIA
-299 NALDE
+299 NAIDE
-304 WAGVIM
+304 WIGILM
-310 GTYNSALPYGVST
+310 GTYNSSLSYGIST
-323 GYYYHSNPGSTS
+323 GYYYHSNPGFTS
-335 SVNYSWTYNVNL
+335 VVNYSWTYNMNL
-347 DKSGSLF
+347 NKSGTIY
-354 TTNYVSDEV
+354 TTGYVSDEI
-363 CEKLCWI
+363 CETLAWI
-370 LFENAD
+370 LYENAS
-376 SLDNNYNVDAVKLV
+376 SLDNNYNVDSSKLV
-390 EYMQT
+390 EFMEAYD
-395 YSDRYPNKVITDN
+395 DRYPNRVINDD
-408 GVKYNSDLLTTD
+408 GVKYNSDLFSTN

-428 YNVYEFD
+428 HNVYEFD
-435 ALEDELE
+435 AEDDELE

-463 GWSAETSSALAGQ
+463 GWSAESSTALAGQ

-482 DESNYYSMFAGSP
+482 DKSNYYTMFAGSSKE
-495 QAISNRLLIAETE
+495 ISDRLLISETE
-508 VNKFKDYCEEEILEK
+508 INKFKDYCEKEILK
-523 GNTVVH
+523 NGNTVVH

-544 WNGNGRDGQVECDA
+544 WNDNGRGGMVDCDA
-558 FLAQENVFLNFDII
+558 FMAQQNVFLNFDII
-572 SLTFNDDGNFRVL
+572 SLTFNDDGEYRVL
-585 PVVSDPIDIISDVTG
+585 PVISDPIDIVSGLTG
-600 PQFPAEEPLEKLIGD
+600 PQFPDEEPLEEIIGD
-615 VASFFKK
+615 VAGFFNK

-638 IVIGAVIAVVLLVW
+638 IVIGAVIAVILLVW
-652 IISKIIGVFTGGKK
+652 IITKVIGLFTGGKK
-666 TTIKIDVPKETGTV
+666 TTIRIDVPKETGTV
-680 QNARKKKPAKTINK
+680 QNARKKKPAKTVSQTK
-694 KPRK
+694 RK

>member
-6 FNQTSVRAIL
+6 FNQTSMRAIL

-26 LTAFNIPSVAY
+26 LTAFSPAPVAY
-37 AADGAAVNFDSTD
+37 AAGGDAVNFDSTD

-63 PFDVADY
+63 LFDVADY

-98 GLYIYIYN
+98 GLYLYIYN

-121 EMATEFSEDGM
+121 EMATEFSEDGT
-132 PTAYNKFA
+132 PSAYNKFA

-167 DKVNVNARSYYVSG
+167 DKVSVNARSYYVSG
-181 VEIQPYGTENARE
+181 VEIQVYGSDNVSEIA
-194 LKIATQYVFTG
+194 IATQYVFMG
-205 FAKGYSQESSEQS
+205 FAKGYSQESEDKS

-244 DMDNPNITS
+244 DMSNPNITS

-265 DELVERYGKLQRIK
+265 DELVVRYGKLQRIK

-287 TPIVVTNDQDIA
+287 TPIVVTNNQDIA
-299 NALDE
+299 NAIDE
-304 WAGVIM
+304 WLGILM
-310 GTYNSALPYGVST
+310 GTYNSSLSYGIST
-323 GYYYHSNPGSTS
+323 GYYYHSNPGFTS
-335 SVNYSWTYNVNL
+335 VVNYSWTYNMNL
-347 DKSGSLF
+347 NKSGTIY
-354 TTNYVSDEV
+354 TTSYESDEI
-363 CEKLCWI
+363 CETLAWI
-370 LFENAD
+370 LYENAS
-376 SLDNNYNVDAVKLV
+376 SLDNNYNVDSSKLV
-390 EYMQT
+390 EFMEAYD
-395 YSDRYPNKVITDN
+395 DRYPNRVINDD
-408 GVKYNSDLLTTD
+408 GVKYNSDLLSTN

-428 YNVYEFD
+428 HNIYEFD
-435 ALEDELE
+435 AEDDALE

-463 GWSAETSSALAGQ
+463 GWSAESSTALAGQ

-482 DESNYYSMFAGSP
+482 DKSNYYTMFAGSSKE
-495 QAISNRLLIAETE
+495 ISDRLLISETE
-508 VNKFKDYCEEEILEK
+508 INKFKDYCEKEILK
-523 GNTVVH
+523 NGNTVVH

-544 WNGNGRDGQVECDA
+544 WNDNGRGGMVDCDA
-558 FLAQENVFLNFDII
+558 FMAQQNVFLNFDII
-572 SLTFNDDGNFRVL
+572 SLTFNDDGEYRVL
-585 PVVSDPIDIISDVTG
+585 PVISDPIDIVSGLTG
-600 PQFPAEEPLEKLIGD
+600 PQFPDEEPLEEIIGD
-615 VASFFKK
+615 VAGFFNK
-622 IADWFKESWES
+622 IAEWFKGVGEWF
-633 IKIAL
+633 KDNWKW
-638 IVIGAVIAVVLLVW
+638 IVIGVACVIGLV
-652 IISKIIGVFTGGKK
+652 ILGLIVKLIVGMRGNKVKIKVDPSPSKPSSRGSSK
-666 TTIKIDVPKETGTV
+666 
-680 QNARKKKPAKTINK
+680 RK
-694 KPRK
+694 

>member
-1 MRHNA
+1 MKHYLDKPATRI
-6 FNQTSVRAIL
+6 IL
-16 VLLIISLLIP
+16 VLLIITLLIP
-26 LTAFNIPSVAY
+26 ALTAFSSPSVAY
-37 AADGAAVNFDSTD
+37 AAGGDAVNFDTTD
-50 VMDDLNG
+50 VMDDLTG

-70 PYDKNGEL
+70 PYDKNGEI
-78 QVLGFVEYC
+78 QILGFVEYC

-98 GLYIYIYN
+98 GLYLYIYN

-121 EMATEFSEDGM
+121 EMATEFSEDGT

-181 VEIQPYGTENARE
+181 VEIQTYGEENAKE
-194 LKIATQYVFTG
+194 VKVATQYTFTG
-205 FAKGYSQESSEQS
+205 FAKGYSAESEEIS
-218 TLKGS
+218 TLSGS
-223 AEMMETVEISGLLDR
+223 AELMEVVEINGLLDR

-244 DMDNPNITS
+244 DMSNPNVTS

-265 DELVERYGKLQRIK
+265 DEIIQRYGKLQRIK

-287 TPIVVTNDQDIA
+287 TPILVVNSSDIA
-299 NALDE
+299 EALDE
-304 WAGVIM
+304 WVGVIM

-323 GYYYHSNPGSTS
+323 GYYYHSNPGFTS

-354 TTNYVSDEV
+354 ATNYDSDEV
-363 CEKLCWI
+363 CEKLSWI

-376 SLDNNYNVDAVKLV
+376 SLDNNYNVDAGKLV

-482 DESNYYSMFAGSP
+482 DESNYYSMFAGSL
-495 QAISNRLLIAETE
+495 QEISNRLLIAETE

-529 FRFACTQYDAAEAEI
+529 FRFACTKYDAAEAEI

-558 FLAQENVFLNFDII
+558 FLAQENVFLSFDII

-615 VASFFKK
+615 IASFFKN
-622 IADWFKESWES
+622 IGDWFKANWKW
-633 IKIAL
+633 IVLAIGIIVGLVILGL
-638 IVIGAVIAVVLLVW
+638 IVKLIVAIRGNRVKIKVDSPPAS
-652 IISKIIGVFTGGKK
+652 SKTKRSK
-666 TTIKIDVPKETGTV
+666 H
-680 QNARKKKPAKTINK
+680 R
-694 KPRK
+694 